1 MQEKLHMTQHPGTD
15 PPSFTTTIKNI
26 VDNNLFLKD
35 TFCFPRGGGQPGD
48 TGIISNSIVKSDFF
62 ETLPG
67 DQISHPL
74 STTEGF
80 NIGDTVECQIDQIR
94 RNKNTTMHTVQHIVS
109 ALANDLFSAETVG
122 NQISEE
128 YTRIDLLFP
137 DRDKF
142 IASDLE
148 QSVNDVINSQK
159 DVNIHNWD
167 RETILSHEQM
177 RHTKFMDRIPAS
189 ITELR
194 VVEIADID
202 LCPCGGTHVDN
213 TSKLNQMNITNVK
226 SKGSGKL
233 RLSYN
238 LNNR

>member
-1 MQEKLHMTQHPGTD
+1 MQEKLHMTQHPGTN

-26 VDNNLFLKD
+26 IDNNLFLKD

-48 TGIISNSIVKSDFF
+48 TGIISNSDVKRDLL

-67 DQISHPL
+67 EQISHPL

-80 NIGDTVECQIDQIR
+80 NIGDTVDCQIDQIR

-109 ALANDLFSAETVG
+109 ALANDLFNAETVG

-159 DVNIHNWD
+159 EVRIHNWD

-194 VVEIADID
+194 VVEISDID

-213 TSKLNQMNITNVK
+213 TSKLNHMNITNVK

>member
-1 MQEKLHMTQHPGTD
+1 LQEKLHMTQHPGID

-26 VDNNLFLKD
+26 VDNNLFLRD

-48 TGIISNSIVKSDFF
+48 TGIISNSNVRRDLL

-67 DQISHPL
+67 EQISHPL
-74 STTEGF
+74 STAEGF
-80 NIGDTVECQIDQIR
+80 SIGDTVDCQIDQIR

-109 ALANDLFSAETVG
+109 ALANDLFHAETVG

-159 DVNIHNWD
+159 DVRIHNWD

-177 RHTKFMDRIPAS
+177 RHTK
-189 ITELR
+189 
-194 VVEIADID
+194 
-202 LCPCGGTHVDN
+202 
-213 TSKLNQMNITNVK
+213 
-226 SKGSGKL
+226 GSGKL

>member
-1 MQEKLHMTQHPGTD
+1 MQEKLHMTHHPGTN
-15 PPSFTTTIKNI
+15 PPLFTTTIKDI

-35 TFCFPRGGGQPGD
+35 TFCFPRGGGQQGD
-48 TGIISNSIVKSDFF
+48 TGIISNSNVKANLL

-67 DQISHPL
+67 DFIFHPL
-74 STTEGF
+74 DTAEGF
-80 NIGDTVECQIDQIR
+80 NIGDTVDCQIDQIR

-109 ALANDLFSAETVG
+109 ALANDLFLAETVG

-142 IASDLE
+142 VASDLE
-148 QSVNDVINSQK
+148 QAVNDVINSQK
-159 DVNIHNWD
+159 NVSIHNWD
-167 RETILSHEQM
+167 REKILSHEQM

-213 TSKLNQMNITNVK
+213 TAKLNLMTITNVK

-238 LNNR
+238 LNNH

>member
-1 MQEKLHMTQHPGTD
+1 MQEKLHMTLHPGIN
-15 PPSFTTTIKNI
+15 PPPFTTFISEIVEKNI
-26 VDNNLFLKD
+26 FLEK
-35 TFCFPRGGGQPGD
+35 TFCYPRGGGQQGD
-48 TGIISNSIVKSDFF
+48 TGIITNTKIQGQLL

-67 DQISHPL
+67 DSIIHPMD
-74 STTEGF
+74 SVEGF
-80 NIGDTVECQIDQIR
+80 NVGDEVECTINQQR

-109 ALANDLFSAETVG
+109 AVANDLFEAETVG

-142 IASDLE
+142 LQSDLE
-148 QSVNDVINSQK
+148 ESVNEIIRSNK
-159 DVNIHNWD
+159 KVNIHNWD
-167 RETILSHEQM
+167 RESILSHEQM
-177 RHTKFMDRIPAS
+177 RHTKFMDRIPSS
-189 ITELR
+189 ITQLR
-194 VVEIADID
+194 VVEIEDVD

-213 TSKLNQMNITNVK
+213 TSKLNEINITNVK

-238 LNNR
+238 LNNH

>member
-15 PPSFTTTIKNI
+15 PPPFTTTITDVNEDS
-26 VDNNLFLKD
+26 VFLEE
-35 TFCFPRGGGQPGD
+35 TFCYPRGGGQQGD
-48 TGIISNSIVKSDFF
+48 TGTISNSRIQAKLL

-67 DQISHPL
+67 ESIFHPL
-74 STTEGF
+74 SLVDGF
-80 NIGDTVECQIDQIR
+80 KVGDEVKCIIDQKR

-109 ALANDLFSAETVG
+109 ALANDLFDAETVG
-122 NQISEE
+122 NQISEN

-142 IASDLE
+142 QSSDLE

-159 DVNIHNWD
+159 DVKIHNWD
-167 RETILSHEQM
+167 REAILSHDQM
-177 RHTKFMDRIPAS
+177 RHTKFMDRIPSS
-189 ITELR
+189 ITKLR
-194 VVEIADID
+194 VVEIVDID

-213 TSKLNQMNITNVK
+213 TSKLNEMTITNVK

-233 RLSYN
+233 RLSYE
-238 LNNR
+238 LSNR

>member
-1 MQEKLHMTQHPGTD
+1 LQEKLHMTQHPGID

-26 VDNNLFLKD
+26 VDNNLFLRD

-48 TGIISNSIVKSDFF
+48 TGIISNSNVRRDLL

-67 DQISHPL
+67 EQISHPL
-74 STTEGF
+74 STAEGF
-80 NIGDTVECQIDQIR
+80 SIGDTVDQIR

-109 ALANDLFSAETVG
+109 ALANDLFHAETVG

-159 DVNIHNWD
+159 EVRIHNWD

-194 VVEIADID
+194 VV
-202 LCPCGGTHVDN
+202 
-213 TSKLNQMNITNVK
+213 
-226 SKGSGKL
+226 
-233 RLSYN
+233 
-238 LNNR
+238 

>member
-1 MQEKLHMTQHPGTD
+1 LQEKLHMTQHPGID

-26 VDNNLFLKD
+26 VDNNLFLRD

-48 TGIISNSIVKSDFF
+48 TGIISNSNVRRDLL

-67 DQISHPL
+67 EQISHPL
-74 STTEGF
+74 STAEGF
-80 NIGDTVECQIDQIR
+80 SIGDTVDCQIDQIR

-109 ALANDLFSAETVG
+109 ALANDLFHAETVG

-142 IASDLE
+142 I
-148 QSVNDVINSQK
+148 
-159 DVNIHNWD
+159 
-167 RETILSHEQM
+167 
-177 RHTKFMDRIPAS
+177 TKFMDRIPAS

-194 VVEIADID
+194 VVEISDID

-213 TSKLNQMNITNVK
+213 TSKLNHMNITNVK

>member
-1 MQEKLHMTQHPGTD
+1 MQEKLHMTQHPGTN
-15 PPSFTTTIKNI
+15 PPLFTTTIEDI
-26 VDNNLFLKD
+26 VDENLYLKE
-35 TFCFPRGGGQPGD
+35 TFCFPRGGGQQGD
-48 TGIISNSIVKSDFF
+48 TGIISNSKVKADLL
-62 ETLPG
+62 ETMPG
-67 DQISHPL
+67 DLISHPL
-74 STTEGF
+74 NSVKGF
-80 NIGDTVECQIDQIR
+80 NVGDMIDCQINQER

-109 ALANDLFSAETVG
+109 ALANDLFAAETVG

-142 IASDLE
+142 SSTDLE

-159 DVNIHNWD
+159 EVRIHNWD

-202 LCPCGGTHVDN
+202 LCPCGGTHVGN
-213 TSKLNQMNITNVK
+213 TSELNLMNITNVK

-238 LNNR
+238 LNNH